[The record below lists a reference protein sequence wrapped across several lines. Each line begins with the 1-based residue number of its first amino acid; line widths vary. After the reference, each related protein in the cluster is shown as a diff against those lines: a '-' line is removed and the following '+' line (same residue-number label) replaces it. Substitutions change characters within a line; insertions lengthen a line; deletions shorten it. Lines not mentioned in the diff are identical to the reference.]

1 MHGFLKDLRFGF
13 RQIKAKPGFAAA
25 AILTL
30 ALGIGANT
38 AVFSVLSGYLLK
50 PLPYPHAG
58 HLAQVNVEIPK
69 VKVGDFAISMPIYQV
84 IQQHTTAFAAT
95 AVYGRDDFNLNAGGR
110 AQRVGG
116 VISTA
121 SLFHVLGV
129 HPMLGQTFTKAN
141 MKDGNDHVVVISYAL
156 WRSTFGADPGIVG
169 KTVKIES
176 NVYRIIGVMPQ
187 GFAFPDRDISI
198 WVPRTIGPKT
208 FEPQRMLALN
218 ARFIGWLKPAV
229 KPDVAQRQVRQA
241 VNAWT
246 ERTLPI
252 KAGNFT
258 FDQKLLKSSGFAL
271 QARSYRQKLLG
282 DRPATLWLLQGAV
295 LLILLITCVNV
306 ANLLLSRILG
316 RSHEMAVRSTLGA
329 TRSLLARQLLG
340 EALCLAVPGG
350 LIGIALAWLG
360 LHFLGSSALGGGESI
375 FNIALDWRVGL
386 FAIGAVLLTA
396 ALVSVLPIRHLAK
409 TDLQKA
415 LQDGSRT
422 AGGGRGAKR
431 IRSALVISELTLAT
445 GLLAMAGLVL
455 HSYLNLENVDPGFR
469 KDHVLI
475 AQLVLSPKDYS
486 GDGAMSNFYREVVRR
501 VDALPGVWKAG
512 ITDFV
517 PLGGAS
523 SFNAFEIPG
532 RPKPAS
538 GKPPAA
544 ITDLV
549 SAGYFETLGIPIL
562 RGRAF
567 DERDVGKGH
576 AIVSA
581 ALAKKYFSGVN
592 PIGQKIQ
599 FGPDDAYTIVGVV
612 PDIKYTKLSQP
623 QPSAAVYMNIGKGA
637 SSDMYLVIH
646 TKLPPRALV
655 KPVQNLLSTLAPNVA
670 VDDIHTM
677 HAQLSDSLSDK
688 QTTMTLLLT
697 FGGIALALA
706 IVGVYA
712 VMSYAVGQRRAEC
725 GVRLALGA
733 LPEDLQW
740 LVLKDG
746 LRLLAVG
753 LIIGLGLAVLCGY
766 LISAQLFGVMP
777 FDPVTLIGSAI
788 VLCIITLAACYL
800 PARRAAKLDPAVAI
814 MEQ

>member
-13 RQIKAKPGFAAA
+13 RQIIAKPGFAAA
-25 AILTL
+25 AITTL
-30 ALGIGANT
+30 AFGIGANT

-58 HLAQVNVEIPK
+58 RLAQVNVEIPK
-69 VKVGDFAISMPIYQV
+69 VKAGDFSISMPIYQV
-84 IQQHTTAFAAT
+84 IQKDTNAFAAT

-116 VISTA
+116 VFSTA

-129 HPMLGQTFTKAN
+129 HPMLGHTFAKAN

-156 WRSTFGADPGIVG
+156 WRSTFGADPDVVG

-187 GFAFPDRDISI
+187 RFAFPDRDISI
-198 WVPRTIGPKT
+198 WIPRTIGPQT
-208 FEPQRMLALN
+208 FAPQRFLALN

-229 KPDVAQRQVRQA
+229 TPHVAQQQVRQA
-241 VNAWT
+241 VRGWT
-246 ERTLPI
+246 DRTLPI

-329 TRSLLARQLLG
+329 TRGVLARQLLG

-350 LIGIALAWLG
+350 LIGVGLAWLG
-360 LHFLGSSALGGGESI
+360 LHFLAGSALGAGESI
-375 FNIALDWRVGL
+375 FNIELDWRVGL
-386 FAIGAVLLTA
+386 FALGAVLLTA

-431 IRSALVISELTLAT
+431 VRNVLVISELTLAT

-523 SFNAFEIPG
+523 SFNAFAIPG

-544 ITDLV
+544 LTDLV
-549 SAGYFETLGIPIL
+549 SAGYFKTLGIPVL
-562 RGRAF
+562 RGRRF
-567 DERDVGKGH
+567 HERDAGKGH

-581 ALAKKYFSGVN
+581 ALVKKYFSGVN

-599 FGPDDAYTIVGVV
+599 FGSQDVYTIVGVV
-612 PDIKYTKLSQP
+612 PDIKYAKLSQP

-655 KPVQNLLSTLAPNVA
+655 KPVQSLLATMAPNVA

-677 HAQLSDSLSDK
+677 HEQLSDSLSDK
-688 QTTMTLLLT
+688 QTTMTLLLA
-697 FGGIALALA
+697 FGAIALALA

-753 LIIGLGLAVLCGY
+753 LLIGLGLAVLCGY

-777 FDPVTLIGSAI
+777 FDPVTLIGSAV
-788 VLCIITLAACYL
+788 VLCVITLVACYL